1 MKNNVLRPTVDD
13 QEKKISVICLGPKG
27 SGKTTLLKKLE
38 EAEGIDN
45 TYSPVPTIGT
55 NIYDI
60 HYLNKHGKKQ
70 TLSIREVGGEMA
82 SLWSNYLEGVE
93 KVLFVV
99 DTSNLCQ
106 ISAAAVMFYTL
117 LADPCLQDAKFILV
131 LSKMDLAYRQ
141 MRNEALLMLQS
152 RRLRA
157 ELKRPPVILETAPLT
172 GEGLA
177 ALRACLTN
185 QKLKPTI

>member
-1 MKNNVLRPTVDD
+1 MNKNILRPVVDD
-13 QEKKISVICLGPKG
+13 QEPRISVICLGPTG
-27 SGKTTLLKKLE
+27 SGKTTLLKRLQ

-60 HYLNKHGKKQ
+60 HYLNKSGKKQ
-70 TLSIREVGGEMA
+70 ILSIREVGGEMA
-82 SLWSNYLEGVE
+82 SLWNNYLEGVE
-93 KVLFVV
+93 KVMFVV

-106 ISAAAVMFYTL
+106 ISAAALMLYTL
-117 LADPCLQDAKFILV
+117 LAEPCLKQAKFILV

-152 RRLRA
+152 RRLLA
-157 ELKRPPVILETAPLT
+157 DLPRPPTILEAAPLT
-172 GEGLA
+172 GEGLLELKA
-177 ALRACLTN
+177 QLTN
-185 QKLKPTI
+185 QKIKPVI